1 MWLRKIN
8 LKTKNKIIKN
18 GTMSIKPKIG
28 TYGLFI
34 NGMTTECFHKFGKI
48 YWDKI
53 RLKINSRT
61 GTDIS
66 EQPFMTKLG
75 I

>member
-1 MWLRKIN
+1 
-8 LKTKNKIIKN
+8 
-18 GTMSIKPKIG
+18 MSIKPKIG